1 VSRAPG
7 SHWAA
12 AATGVAIPIAAVVLA
27 FSTTA
32 LLLLVIGSDP
42 ANAYTTMADAAFGDQ
57 FAVSNTLLKSLPR
70 LLAALG
76 IALALRAGLW
86 NIGAEGQIYVGGIA
100 ATAAYLWLPDLGLFV
115 TAIAIVAATLA
126 GALWAAGPGVLRAT
140 RGVSEV
146 ITTLLLVYVAI
157 QLTNYLVEG
166 PWSIPGST
174 FPSSEPVPSGERL
187 PIIWDGTLLNAGALI
202 GLVCVGL
209 LWLVVDRT
217 VLGIRL
223 RAVGGAPQAAAFTGV
238 DVKRTIVVAMVL
250 SGAAAGLAGGI
261 EVLGSRGRLI
271 EGFSPGYGFEAIA
284 IALLGRL
291 RPLGILAA
299 ALLFGALDAGS
310 AGLQTADAEVPSSIS
325 QVTAGL
331 AVLYVLMALG
341 ARELFDRRRR
351 AREALERTS
360 GAPSADARIREAG
373 AAG

>member
-1 VSRAPG
+1 
-7 SHWAA
+7 
-12 AATGVAIPIAAVVLA
+12 
-27 FSTTA
+27 
-32 LLLLVIGSDP
+32 
-42 ANAYTTMADAAFGDQ
+42 
-57 FAVSNTLLKSLPR
+57 
-70 LLAALG
+70 
-76 IALALRAGLW
+76 
-86 NIGAEGQIYVGGIA
+86 
-100 ATAAYLWLPDLGLFV
+100 
-115 TAIAIVAATLA
+115 LA

-146 ITTLLLVYVAI
+146 ITTLMLVYVAI

-174 FPSSEPVPSGERL
+174 FPSSEPVPSSERL
-187 PIIWDGTLLNAGALI
+187 PIIWEGTLLNAGALI

-223 RAVGGAPQAAAFTGV
+223 RAVGGAPRAAAFTGV

-250 SGAAAGLAGGI
+250 SGAGAGLAGGI

-310 AGLQTADAEVPSSIS
+310 AGLQTADAAVPSSIS

-331 AVLYVLMALG
+331 AVVYVLMALG

-360 GAPSADARIREAG
+360 GAPSADARVGEAG